1 VHSTST
7 HVMEEEPVWKHQMGC
22 NALVCRS
29 IKLAFVAE
37 LQMFFVQWA
46 EWSNSHMHVFTVHIT
61 NVNQNRLR
69 RVTWLVLHR

>member
-1 VHSTST
+1 MPWYV
-7 HVMEEEPVWKHQMGC
+7 G
-22 NALVCRS
+22 AL
-29 IKLAFVAE
+29 KLAFVAE

-69 RVTWLVLHR
+69 RVT